1 MRNWIQKENENY
13 FEFFDKGSKSFLELR
28 DSFADHFIRRD
39 DKGQYFWNYN
49 EFSYALIKDNI
60 GNGYGIWK
68 REGTCLP
75 EFVLSYNTP
84 DAKSDIVTIVAS
96 PEGKLALFVT
106 GVKGTESRAVQIF
119 NCESSRL
126 LGGVI
131 KNISSIPVFLRNPL
145 HFYIVKHDGL
155 KRPKSL
161 VRVQIDKRNNCRL
174 QRLISDLDPR
184 FFYRLISWHDQ
195 SGLLFIGKSIS
206 AVKIYCLPD
215 FSNNEEKPVA
225 RNFFFDNGVTLATA
239 DSTTLLVATSNDG
252 GGSLLRT
259 HPTNANVSLT
269 PLWMSS
275 SQDFVHALGQTPHHA
290 YMILNRGLSFSLLA
304 INKITGKNI
313 KGKLPNKYKK
323 CHFSILRTESNWQIL
338 LLAQSLTQPQQILRW
353 DLEKGGVRPYREGS
367 SIATISEK
375 YEQKLVE
382 SQVSFIASDG
392 MDVSISLVCHHLHLG
407 SSDGKP
413 NRPMPAL
420 VYVYGCYGR
429 GVTPDYSPF
438 RDRLI
443 QMGTMYVVI
452 HVRGGGEFGPQW
464 HRQGKGKNKIRAVL
478 DLIEGTEWLIA
489 EGYVAKEKIVG
500 CGRSAAGILLG
511 LAINLR
517 PSLFKALAL
526 ESPFLD
532 LYGSMT
538 NPKLPLSLAEKEEW
552 ATEEDDKQHHLLSLC
567 PLHTIRRQAYSD
579 ILIQCGSRDWRSPVM
594 QIRRWIETIR
604 SNATNQSVQIVY
616 VCHHSGHQLQ
626 KDLDR
631 LTEWYFFVMTKIG
644 ILPASHRLE

>member
-13 FEFFDKGSKSFLELR
+13 FEFFDNSSKNFQELR
-28 DSFADHFIRRD
+28 NGFADHAIRRE

-49 EFSYALIKDNI
+49 EFSYVLIKDNT

-68 REGTCLP
+68 REGTGLP
-75 EFVLSYNTP
+75 EFILSYNTP
-84 DAKSDIVTIVAS
+84 HAKSDIVAVVPS
-96 PEGKLALFVT
+96 PEGKLALIVT
-106 GVKGTESRAVQIF
+106 GIKGTESNAVQIF
-119 NCESSRL
+119 DCVSSKL
-126 LGGVI
+126 LGKLV
-131 KNISSIPVFLRNPL
+131 KNISYIPVFLRNPL
-145 HFYIVKHDGL
+145 HFYIVKHDRL

-161 VRVQIDKRNNCRL
+161 FRVQIDRTNKCRL
-174 QRLISDLDPR
+174 QRLICDQDPQ
-184 FFYRLISWHDQ
+184 FFYRVISWHDK

-215 FSNNEEKPVA
+215 FSSNEEKPVA
-225 RNFFFDNGVTLATA
+225 RNFFFHNGVTLATA
-239 DSTTLLVATSNDG
+239 DSTTLLVATSNDEG
-252 GGSLLRT
+252 ASLLHT
-259 HPTNANVSLT
+259 HPTKVNVSLS
-269 PLWMSS
+269 PLWMSN
-275 SQDFVHALGQTPHHA
+275 SQDFVHALGQTPHYA

-313 KGKLPNKYKK
+313 RGKLPNKYKQ
-323 CHFSILRTESNWQIL
+323 CHFSILRTESNWHIL

-353 DLEKGGVRPYREGS
+353 DLEEGIVCLYREDS
-367 SIATISEK
+367 CIATISEK
-375 YEQKLVE
+375 QEQKLVE

-392 MDVSISLVCHHLHLG
+392 MDVSISLVCHRLHLR

-420 VYVYGCYGR
+420 IYVYGCYGR
-429 GVTPDYSPF
+429 VVIPDYSPF

-443 QMGTMYVVI
+443 KMGAMYAVI
-452 HVRGGGEFGPQW
+452 HVRGGGEFGPKW

-478 DLIEGTEWLIA
+478 DLIEGTEWLLA
-489 EGYVAKEKIVG
+489 EGYVAKDKIVG
-500 CGRSAAGILLG
+500 CGRSAAGVLLG

-517 PSLFKALAL
+517 PRLFKALAL

-552 ATEEDDKQHHLLSLC
+552 TIEEDDNKHHLLSMC

-579 ILIQCGSRDWRSPVM
+579 ILIQCGSHDWRSPVT
-594 QIRRWIETIR
+594 QIRRWLDAIR
-604 SNATNQSVQIVY
+604 FNATNQSNQIVY
-616 VCHHSGHQLQ
+616 ICHHSGHQLQ

-631 LTEWYFFVMTKIG
+631 LTEWYFFIMSKMG
-644 ILPASHRLE
+644 ISP